1 MDDVNDAVFDLAA
14 CITRE
19 CDATQGFVEI
29 LRQEQQA
36 LQQADIS
43 LLPALAA
50 EKACQAQQLAQ
61 LADARHGWLAMRG
74 YPQDHLGMERGLQ
87 DCPAA
92 ADAWTELLQLAENA
106 NQLNRINGILLD
118 QRLRYV
124 QQRLSV
130 LQSSVSSIPGAGLYG
145 SDGQPQPFSG
155 GRCLAEG

>member
-1 MDDVNDAVFDLAA
+1 MDDVSDAVLDLAA

-19 CDATQGFVEI
+19 YGATQDFVEI
-29 LRQEQQA
+29 LREEQHA

-50 EKACQAQQLAQ
+50 EKTHRAQQLAQ
-61 LADARHGWLAMRG
+61 LADARNRWLAMHG
-74 YPQDHLGMERGLQ
+74 YPQDHPGMERGLQ

-92 ADAWTELLQLAENA
+92 AEAWKELLQLAENA
-106 NQLNRINGILLD
+106 NECNRINGILLD

-124 QQRLSV
+124 QQRLLV